1 MDADTLRLIL
11 IVVGTA
17 LVLAL
22 YLWERSRSEED
33 DDESDTPSGLG
44 KREPTVGAVDLLHPA
59 DPLDPAPAAD
69 PEEVPVEVK
78 GRGWAAAVATFQ
90 AASRRA
96 DTVPQAALHLVADA
110 SEPDPDEPGGAN
122 TLILQV
128 GVRVRAGK
136 ISGPDLLDVAAH
148 CGLRPGELGA
158 FHRKVLAGDE
168 AGAGPSGDSAGP
180 DDDGEEL
187 RTLFSMASMIK
198 PGEFPFDAMDEFR
211 TPGVILY
218 AILRRGFDN
227 LPVLDEMIVAAR
239 RLADEFDAE
248 VVDERRAPLTA
259 IMVDVLRARVME
271 FERGRRPRR

>member
-11 IVVGTA
+11 IVVGTV

-33 DDESDTPSGLG
+33 EDEPDTPSGQG
-44 KREPTVGAVDLLHPA
+44 KREPTVGAVDPLHPA

-69 PEEVPVEVK
+69 PEEVAVEVK

-128 GVRVRAGK
+128 GVRVRAGE

-148 CGLRPGELGA
+148 CGLRTFGMSVVTDLCLPDSLQPANIEHIIATANSAAPKLRALVCG
-158 FHRKVLAGDE
+158 VLAY
-168 AGAGPSGDSAGP
+168 
-180 DDDGEEL
+180 
-187 RTLFSMASMIK
+187 
-198 PGEFPFDAMDEFR
+198 DA
-211 TPGVILY
+211 
-218 AILRRGFDN
+218 AK
-227 LPVLDEMIVAAR
+227 AR
-239 RLADEFDAE
+239 Q
-248 VVDERRAPLTA
+248 
-259 IMVDVLRARVME
+259 
-271 FERGRRPRR
+271 